1 MHLPCCSGP
10 HEITDCR
17 EGVLDTDDFRLP
29 AIRTYLG
36 LGFMADVVEADPYV
50 SYAERDRA
58 GRVRPAV
65 SQAARDLRSRP

>member
-36 LGFMADVVEADPYV
+36 LGFMADVVEADHSNRWP
-50 SYAERDRA
+50 AIFARLNA
-58 GRVRPAV
+58 PATGRLGR
-65 SQAARDLRSRP
+65 